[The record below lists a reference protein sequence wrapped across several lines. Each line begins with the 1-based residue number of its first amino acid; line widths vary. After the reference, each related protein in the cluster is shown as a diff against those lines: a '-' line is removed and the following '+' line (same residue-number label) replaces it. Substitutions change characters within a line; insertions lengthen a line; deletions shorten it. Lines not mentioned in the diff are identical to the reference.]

1 MKWTIVWRLY
11 KRKSPPERG
20 LVMRGSN
27 GKIDLRDWK
36 DKVGSLPLDFLAE
49 SSQGRRPHRIC
60 RPQIT
65 KDLAD
70 RILRGCAGFDPLQ
83 KADEGPVGRVLV
95 VGKFG
100 HFQTTQNHQSHTPMS
115 FFRASLP
122 GIESTLSG
130 SSLDVFRN
138 LWFTSLSLLK
148 VQVRKNN
155 IM

>member
-100 HFQTTQNHQSHTPMS
+100 HFQTTQNHHSDLEAFPRN
-115 FFRASLP
+115 RAIDLAKPHS
-122 GIESTLSG
+122 
-130 SSLDVFRN
+130 DVFFPRVA
-138 LWFTSLSLLK
+138 S
-148 VQVRKNN
+148 RH
-155 IM
+155 